1 MTIVEGAAA
10 ASPQPRARRLH
21 SGFLMRG
28 VGSRLSAF
36 AACAGLV
43 MGLVAVQPAEAAAAT
58 RNTFGFQC
66 SYESPPG
73 KVRIWWTE
81 NRARNVLVGGAG
93 GVASDGKCSTVPES
107 VPWMAVQVEEVIRLH
122 KANGLPMP
130 PSDKGV
136 QRLAQGRYGVL
147 DDGSGAFDVFLD
159 GGSDDNIS
167 AFAQC
172 RGYAYPRRGT
182 WKFGAIAKMYMYD
195 MPASIP
201 DATRTRG
208 IHSNLAHEFVHVAQC
223 AVTNPPR
230 LSTASDLQGPWVEA
244 VPDAL
249 AASLIG
255 GRRSTDPCTKE
266 AKLLSPNGGLA
277 SQGYGQWPF
286 WYSLLEAPSAIT
298 YTALLR
304 DVMRAPVKQAGPQL
318 ARAIRK
324 RFTDKQISQALLTWA
339 NSSYFGVP
347 LPCAALLVPWPDG
360 AQNLTVSATGAPS
373 GDLADV
379 VTVALDVPPGSPAT
393 APCGAYGERTVV
405 PLTGNQFT
413 ATRPCLAWKAAPE
426 MWVVMVNGGT
436 APLKLTVT
444 ATSS

>member
-1 MTIVEGAAA
+1 
-10 ASPQPRARRLH
+10 
-21 SGFLMRG
+21 
-28 VGSRLSAF
+28 
-36 AACAGLV
+36 
-43 MGLVAVQPAEAAAAT
+43 
-58 RNTFGFQC
+58 
-66 SYESPPG
+66 
-73 KVRIWWTE
+73 
-81 NRARNVLVGGAG
+81 
-93 GVASDGKCSTVPES
+93 
-107 VPWMAVQVEEVIRLH
+107 MAVQVEEVIRLH

-347 LPCAALLVPWPDG
+347 LPSASGVPISTYPVMVLGGEYEPLADSLTPPAGGSASAGVSIQPLTCAALLVPWPDG